1 MTLARGRESVVVR
14 ASRAARSPRVNDMI
28 MCVLI
33 RIGSKD
39 VASFPRVTFV
49 LVLSAKMKIRL
60 VRRMM
65 VDARQRWL
73 T

>member
-1 MTLARGRESVVVR
+1 MTLARGRESVEVR

-28 MCVLI
+28 MCVLCLI

-60 VRRMM
+60 VSR
-65 VDARQRWL
+65 
-73 T
+73 